1 MRSRLRGARPRS
13 STSRNTPPPHCW
25 RASATGAAT
34 TKRPERYALEALKG
48 PFAFIR
54 EEQIK
59 NLFLGYTARTEC
71 IWGLHAPDMYLDVR
85 SRLYPT
91 RLTDELDMV
100 RDNYQTIFRVS
111 SFTSTNNDYR
121 YQSYFTRTKWEH
133 SVVLLTKFYDK
144 YYDEEQIVP
153 SGAHPGAESG
163 ASARAVLHSGRIGL
177 RPRSGR
183 CARISEYRGDGTR
196 PAPDRAADIATPAS
210 FREELLNEIMK
221 EFWGEG
227 QIFATYKRFN
237 LPMEGVNGKE
247 HPATDDTYL
256 PLPESE
262 ESAGID

>member
-34 TKRPERYALEALKG
+34 TKRRRYALEALKG

-91 RLTDELDMV
+91 RLTDELDLV
-100 RDNYQTIFRVS
+100 RDNYQTILPRV
-111 SFTSTNNDYR
+111 
-121 YQSYFTRTKWEH
+121 
-133 SVVLLTKFYDK
+133 VVHVDQQRLPLPELFHPHQMGALGGVAHQVLR
-144 YYDEEQIVP
+144 QILRRGADRP
-153 SGAHPGAESG
+153 FGAHPGAESG

-196 PAPDRAADIATPAS
+196 PAPDRGGRHRHAQRAS
-210 FREELLNEIMK
+210 AKSFSTR
-221 EFWGEG
+221 
-227 QIFATYKRFN
+227 
-237 LPMEGVNGKE
+237 
-247 HPATDDTYL
+247 
-256 PLPESE
+256 S
-262 ESAGID
+262 